1 MVKKV
6 PKFPKN
12 GHFPI
17 VVPCGD
23 GKPNFPFFPVFPV
36 FFTKENGKKAGK
48 NRIEP
53 EKKGKSGFPSLH
65 GIEICSLCIFSY
77 Q

>member
-1 MVKKV
+1 MRGWETE
-6 PKFPKN
+6 FSL
-12 GHFPI
+12 FSS
-17 VVPCGD
+17 
-23 GKPNFPFFPVFPV
+23 FSR